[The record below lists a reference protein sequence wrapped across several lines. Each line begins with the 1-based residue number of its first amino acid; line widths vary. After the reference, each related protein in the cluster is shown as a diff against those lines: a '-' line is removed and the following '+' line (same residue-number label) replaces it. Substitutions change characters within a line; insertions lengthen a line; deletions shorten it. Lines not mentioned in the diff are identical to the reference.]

1 MSDSRSPDWVPLDA
15 LVASLGGV
23 ARQKDLLGQ
32 GVSTRQ
38 IRAAVEGGLIF
49 QRARG
54 VYATFQATPED
65 AFLAAH
71 QARRTCLSRV
81 AGLGLWVL
89 EQPKQLHVAAAHGR
103 PVPGCVVHR
112 VSGKQTLADVLQQC
126 VRCGTEVEALA
137 VLESAVVKKQCSI
150 NYLRNSFQGRAGA
163 AARAIVEMIDPQ
175 SMSIA
180 ETCSRYHLRR
190 AGYNVQG
197 QAYVRNAGHLDLL
210 IDGILGLE
218 IDGEKYHND
227 PRAWKEDL
235 QRDTMYVLEGM
246 WRLRIP
252 ADVALYHP
260 EVLLAW
266 VEQALA
272 RIRSGQRHEMR

>member
-1 MSDSRSPDWVPLDA
+1 M
-15 LVASLGGV
+15 
-23 ARQKDLLGQ
+23 
-32 GVSTRQ
+32 
-38 IRAAVEGGLIF
+38 
-49 QRARG
+49 
-54 VYATFQATPED
+54 
-65 AFLAAH
+65 
-71 QARRTCLSRV
+71 
-81 AGLGLWVL
+81 
-89 EQPKQLHVAAAHGR
+89 
-103 PVPGCVVHR
+103 
-112 VSGKQTLADVLQQC
+112 
-126 VRCGTEVEALA
+126 
-137 VLESAVVKKQCSI
+137 
-150 NYLRNSFQGRAGA
+150 
-163 AARAIVEMIDPQ
+163 EMIDPQ